1 MGKSP
6 PFILPTRNLSIYT
19 PNMPHR
25 TQIKADKQG
34 SELLSSFVARQ
45 VMIYAFKV
53 DVTAI
58 GLDEMREYPELGS
71 SHPSQFN
78 LSTELILVPACGMI
92 PLSTAEI

>member
-1 MGKSP
+1 
-6 PFILPTRNLSIYT
+6 
-19 PNMPHR
+19 MPHR
-25 TQIKADKQG
+25 TQIKADNQG

-71 SHPSQFN
+71 YPPYTRFVDGADTSSCLWYDSLIYGRD
-78 LSTELILVPACGMI
+78 LS
-92 PLSTAEI
+92 

>member
-1 MGKSP
+1 
-6 PFILPTRNLSIYT
+6 
-19 PNMPHR
+19 
-25 TQIKADKQG
+25 
-34 SELLSSFVARQ
+34 
-45 VMIYAFKV
+45 MIYAFKV

-71 SHPSQFN
+71 SHPSQSN